1 MGVHDVHRP
10 RLLETDIPARLDR
23 LPWSAWHWRVVH
35 AFGITRSGSRARG
48 HALGI
53 TRSGSRARDH
63 ALDGLEVTLVGAVAN
78 VLGKPELAVP
88 AEGRYLEEIAA
99 LDDAIT

>member
-10 RLLETDIPARLDR
+10 RLLETDILARLVR
-23 LPWSAWHWRVVH
+23 LPWSAWHWQVVL
-35 AFGITRSGSRARG
+35 
-48 HALGI
+48 ALGV

-63 ALDGLEVTLVGAVAN
+63 ALDGLEVTLVGAVVN

-88 AEGRYLEEIAA
+88 AEGRSLEEIAA
-99 LDDAIT
+99 FDDAIT